1 MRKFKLLKYIK
12 IVGISAAS
20 ALTYQSNILTLISD
34 NSNVIYEYH
43 IPNEK
48 LQKIILSEEELE
60 HISKDKKLDFESM
73 VDSKDAV
80 YIFGSGSTINRE
92 KGIYIN
98 KEKNTVE
105 TLNLHYLYD
114 SMKSF
119 AELAQKDFNIEGVA
133 YNANE
138 WYFLNRGNG
147 PSNKNVIFT
156 VQGNNLVDDFNL
168 FYNEFELPKIN
179 NIKTGFSDG
188 IIIKNKLYF
197 LATAENSDTT
207 FSDGKI
213 EGTLFGCINL
223 KKMKLEYTQLI
234 SNSNKFEGITLF
246 ELNGKKAVFLLC
258 EDPDQNSLETD
269 IYKLEIKL

>member
-105 TLNLHYLYD
+105 TLNLLYLYD